1 MLALINLWRC
11 SLGWTLPARRR
22 SIPAGW
28 AARKYQPRGFQSHE
42 FDAILFMAAVCF
54 SLLFV
59 MGTGN
64 PPPTT
69 FAAQAAFSPHPT
81 GSNRPSVPQTTSATK
96 RASQVLFDDFN
107 YSKREALIRHGWVV
121 RTAAGWPGVPG
132 ATWPKAG
139 VTFLEDSG
147 QPGNRILRMN
157 SSTDGT
163 GANTSQ
169 TQICHQRKYL
179 EGTYAAR
186 VRFADNPVSGVGGD
200 ELVESF
206 YTISP
211 LKAPMDLD
219 YSELDFEYLPNG
231 GWGSNGPTLFATTWE
246 TFSPEPNWQKD
257 NVFDSTAGSQAG
269 WHTLVTQVASEKVKY
284 FLDGKLLAEHGGR
297 YYPESLMSINFNLW
311 FIKDGMVKD
320 GNVRQYREDIDWVF
334 FQRGAALTPEE
345 VESQVAAMR
354 RRSIKFRD
362 TVPAPVPALSTPCN
376 F

>member
-1 MLALINLWRC
+1 MKKKIVQVNRVSKKTKGGNKIGFSVLIVVGN
-11 SLGWTLPARRR
+11 
-22 SIPAGW
+22 
-28 AARKYQPRGFQSHE
+28 K
-42 FDAILFMAAVCF
+42 ILSMAAVCF

-59 MGTGN
+59 IGSGSPTPTMFATETTGSTHAARSN
-64 PPPTT
+64 PPSGPQQWTP
-69 FAAQAAFSPHPT
+69 AT
-81 GSNRPSVPQTTSATK
+81 G
-96 RASQVLFDDFN
+96 RASQVLFDDFS
-107 YSKREALIRHGWVV
+107 YSKREALTRHGWVI

-147 QPGNRILRMN
+147 QPGNRILRMT

-200 ELVESF
+200 QLVESF

-211 LKAPMDLD
+211 LKAPMDPD

-257 NVFDSTAGSQAG
+257 NVFDSTGGSQAG

-334 FQRGAALTPEE
+334 FQRSTALTPDE
-345 VESQVAAMR
+345 VEAKVAAMR

-362 TVPAPVPALSTPCN
+362 TVPPPVPALTTPCN